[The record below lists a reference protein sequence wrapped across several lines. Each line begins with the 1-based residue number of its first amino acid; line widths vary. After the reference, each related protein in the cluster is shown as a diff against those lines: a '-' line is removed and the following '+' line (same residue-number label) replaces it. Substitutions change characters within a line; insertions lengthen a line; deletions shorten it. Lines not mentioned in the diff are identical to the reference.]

1 MKALTPEFQKELFKY
16 LLQNKTS
23 VRIVKDISKEIFTY
37 EEHKLF
43 IILLKKY
50 IEKYRRMPS
59 SIDLIQF
66 LHDNTKLL
74 GLEEKVLPDLEDE
87 IRDLFTPVK
96 ADEQFLSEH
105 LISLVQ
111 FQQMKIIFGKYAPI
125 LSDGMEV
132 WEKLKIELESTLSL
146 GTDEEMERPLP
157 TSLLGDWHNDSRTN
171 THAYPT
177 FMKGLNRLTAKGGF
191 SSPELIQILGL
202 PKQFKTGTMLN
213 IAIQYAI
220 GGLNVFIADFEN
232 GQMQIRERLKQT
244 ILEATLNE
252 VINNVHEDIIDAC
265 LFFWTMMGGSIWVGS
280 YTANTHTARDVEFD
294 MKQICKENNI
304 ENGFDCIIWDY
315 ADIMAPVVKQKEK
328 RHSIDRVYH
337 DIIAVHKR
345 QEAFGFTASHTN
357 RSASGKFEP
366 TMADQ
371 SEDWGKNKNAHAC
384 FYITQ
389 DEEEKE
395 FDLARIGVVFQR
407 QGRSSGY
414 FYVGIDF
421 ERQVLNEISQEDY
434 DAAMEEQEV

>member
-16 LLQNKTS
+16 LIQNKTS
-23 VRIVKDISKEIFTY
+23 VGIVKDISKEVFTF

-74 GLEEKVLPDLEDE
+74 GLEQDVIPDLEDE
-87 IRDLFTPVK
+87 IRDLFTPIK

-105 LISLVQ
+105 LITLVQ
-111 FQQMKIIFGKYAPI
+111 YQQMKTIFGKYAPI
-125 LSDGMEV
+125 LQDGVEV

-146 GTDEEMERPLP
+146 GTDEELERPLP
-157 TSLLGDWHNDSRTN
+157 TSVLGDWYNDSRTN
-171 THAYPT
+171 VHAYPT

-191 SSPELIQILGL
+191 ASPELIQILGL

-213 IAIQYAI
+213 IAIQYALS
-220 GGLNVFIADFEN
+220 GLNVYVADFEN
-232 GQMQIRERLKQT
+232 GQLQMRERIKQAL
-244 ILEATLNE
+244 LEATLDEIIDNTY
-252 VINNVHEDIIDAC
+252 EDIIDAC

-280 YTANTHTARDVEFD
+280 YTANVHTARDVEFD

-315 ADIMAPVVKQKEK
+315 ADIMAPTVKQHEL

-337 DIIAVHKR
+337 DIISVHKR
-345 QEAFGFTASHTN
+345 QGAFGFTASHTKQ
-357 RSASGKFEP
+357 SSMGKFEP
-366 TMADQ
+366 KMNDQ
-371 SEDWGKNKNAHAC
+371 SEAWNKNKNAHAC

-389 DEEEKE
+389 DEEEAE
-395 FDLARIGVVFQR
+395 YDLARIGVVFQR
-407 QGRSSGY
+407 QGKKSGY
-414 FYVGIDF
+414 FYVSIDF
-421 ERQVLNEISQEDY
+421 ERQTLNEISQEDY
-434 DAAMEEQEV
+434 EEAMEGLEE